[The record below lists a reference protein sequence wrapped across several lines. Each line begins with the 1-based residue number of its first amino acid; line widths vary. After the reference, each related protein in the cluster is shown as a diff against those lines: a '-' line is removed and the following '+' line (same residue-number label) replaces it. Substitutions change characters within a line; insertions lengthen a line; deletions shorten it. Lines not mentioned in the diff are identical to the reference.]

1 MGETESRRT
10 VWAPMTAWVQKVGQ
24 QLMAHGATIHQV
36 TYDLLRQLGLT
47 TVFGNP
53 GSTEQTFLKNFP
65 SDFRYVLGLQEA
77 SVLAMADG
85 FAQSTG
91 KPTLVNL
98 HTSAGTG
105 NAMGS
110 LMSAYRGNTPLIVT
124 AGQQT
129 REMVLCDPY
138 LTNPNETLLPLPWV
152 KWAYEPKRAE
162 DVPAAFMRAYTVALQ
177 PPAGPVYLSIPLDD
191 WDKPA
196 LGPAVVRTVSHRV
209 APDAERL
216 KEFADR
222 INRAQRPLLVF
233 GPEVDRA
240 GGWDAGVAF
249 AEKLG
254 APVHNGPL
262 PDRVSFP
269 ENHPQYRGMLP
280 LTIAGVA
287 DALRGHDLVVVIG
300 AQVFRYY
307 PYVAGDYLPEG
318 SDLLHITADP
328 ALAGA
333 APVGDSLIGDT
344 RLALE
349 QLVGLIDGG
358 GRTAAAAA
366 PAPEI
371 NIVDADSSPLTPDA
385 AWSTLATV
393 KPADSPVVMES
404 TSTMAQQLH
413 WLPTTRPGSFFAT
426 ASGGIGWGVPGA
438 VGIALGDRA
447 RGVQRTVIATIG
459 DGSFQY
465 SIQAI
470 YTAAQHKLPIV
481 FVVMRNEEY
490 GVLKAF
496 ALLEETP
503 NVPGLELPGLDI
515 GALATGYGCRTVDV
529 DTTEKLAAEFTAA
542 LTVDGPTVIVVHT
555 KPQLAHLG

>member
-1 MGETESRRT
+1 MADQKT
-10 VWAPMTAWVQKVGQ
+10 V
-24 QLMAHGATIHQV
+24 HQV
-36 TYDLLRQLGLT
+36 TYDLLRKLGLT

-65 SDFRYVLGLQEA
+65 DDFTYILGLQEA

-110 LMSAYRGNTPLIVT
+110 LVAAYKGNTPLIVT

-138 LTNPNETLLPLPWV
+138 LSNPEPTLMPQPWV

-191 WDKPA
+191 WEKPA
-196 LGPAVVRTVSHRV
+196 LGPAVVRTASSRV
-209 APDAERL
+209 APDADRL
-216 KEFADR
+216 RDFADR

-240 GGWDAGVAF
+240 GAWDAGVAV
-249 AEKLG
+249 AEKVAG
-254 APVHNGPL
+254 PVYSGPL
-262 PDRVSFP
+262 PDRASFP
-269 ENHPQYRGMLP
+269 ENHPLYQGMLP
-280 LTIAGVA
+280 LTVAGVSEK
-287 DALRGHDLVVVIG
+287 LQGYDLVVVIG

-307 PYVAGDYLPEG
+307 PYVAGDWLPDGTE
-318 SDLLHITADP
+318 LLQITADP

-333 APVGDSLIGDT
+333 APVGDSLISDS

-349 QLVGLIDGG
+349 QLVGLVNDRGTG
-358 GRTAAAAA
+358 SAQTARVAKV
-366 PAPEI
+366 EI
-371 NIVDADSSPLTPDA
+371 ADASSSPLTPDA
-385 AWSTLATV
+385 AFSTLATV
-393 KPADSPVVMES
+393 KPADSPLVTES
-404 TSTMAQQLH
+404 TSTMAQQIR
-413 WLPTTRPGSFFAT
+413 WLPTTRPASFFAT

-447 RGVQRTVIATIG
+447 RGVKRHVVATIG

-465 SIQAI
+465 SVQSIW
-470 YTAAQHKLPIV
+470 TAAQHRLPIV

-490 GVLKAF
+490 SILKSF

-503 NVPGLELPGLDI
+503 GVPGLDLPGLDI
-515 GALATGYGCRTVDV
+515 ASIASGFGLRSVNV
-529 DTTEKLAAEFTAA
+529 DTTEKLAAEFTSA
-542 LTVDGPTVIVVHT
+542 LTVDGPTVIVVRT
-555 KPQLAHLG
+555 KPQLTHLG

>member
-1 MGETESRRT
+1 MTDQKT
-10 VWAPMTAWVQKVGQ
+10 V
-24 QLMAHGATIHQV
+24 HQV
-36 TYDLLRQLGLT
+36 TYDLLRKLGLT

-65 SDFRYVLGLQEA
+65 DDFTYILGLQEA

-91 KPTLVNL
+91 KPALVNL

-110 LMSAYRGNTPLIVT
+110 LVAAYKGNTPLIVT

-138 LTNPNETLLPLPWV
+138 LSNPEPTLMPLPWV

-177 PPAGPVYLSIPLDD
+177 PPAGPVFLSIPLDD
-191 WDKPA
+191 WEKPA
-196 LGPAVVRTVSHRV
+196 LGPAVIRTASSRV
-209 APDAERL
+209 APDADRL
-216 KEFADR
+216 RDFADR

-240 GGWDAGVAF
+240 GAWDAGVAV
-249 AEKLG
+249 AEKVAG
-254 APVHNGPL
+254 PVYSGPL
-262 PDRVSFP
+262 PDRASFP
-269 ENHPQYRGMLP
+269 ENHPLYQGMLP
-280 LTIAGVA
+280 LTVAGVSEK
-287 DALRGHDLVVVIG
+287 LQGYDLVVVIG

-307 PYVAGDYLPEG
+307 PYVAGDWLPDGTE
-318 SDLLHITADP
+318 LLQITADP

-333 APVGDSLIGDT
+333 APVGDSLISDP

-349 QLVGLIDGG
+349 QLVGLINDRGTG
-358 GRTAAAAA
+358 SAQTAQVAKV
-366 PAPEI
+366 EI
-371 NIVDADSSPLTPDA
+371 ADATSSPLTPDA
-385 AWSTLATV
+385 AFSTLASV
-393 KPADSPVVMES
+393 KPADSPLVTES
-404 TSTMAQQLH
+404 TSTMAQQMR
-413 WLPTTRPGSFFAT
+413 WLPTTRPASFFAT

-447 RGVQRTVIATIG
+447 RGVKRHVVATIG

-465 SIQAI
+465 SVQSIW
-470 YTAAQHKLPIV
+470 TAAQHRLPIV

-490 GVLKAF
+490 SILKSF

-503 NVPGLELPGLDI
+503 GVPGLDLPGLDI
-515 GALATGYGCRTVDV
+515 ASIASGFGLRSVNV
-529 DTTEKLAAEFTAA
+529 DTTEKLAAEFTSA
-542 LTVDGPTVIVVHT
+542 LTVDGPTVIVVRT
-555 KPQLAHLG
+555 KPQLTHLG